1 MFVVCCNSWLDVHS
15 VTEGKG
21 KLSRPLQIPSLSLA
35 SAKKWKSPVS
45 SSPVHTS
52 TSGTCDLSQWACAP
66 CVGELALAHL
76 MLSRYRPQVIPRL
89 HPFHTLCKQWV
100 ASSANGPY
108 LMRTSAIKH
117 LPATL
122 EQSPALLY
130 VPHVC
135 VLSLSVSTVAS
146 VCVNT

>member
-1 MFVVCCNSWLDVHS
+1 MSQKVKASCPDHYKFHHYRWQVQKS
-15 VTEGKG
+15 GKALCPPPQSIHPNQVRVICHNG
-21 KLSRPLQIPSLSLA
+21 C
-35 SAKKWKSPVS
+35 V
-45 SSPVHTS
+45 
-52 TSGTCDLSQWACAP
+52 WACAP

-100 ASSANGPY
+100 ASRPY

-135 VLSLSVSTVAS
+135 VCIPVCFYCSISL
-146 VCVNT
+146 C